1 MSRRK
6 ATETSKRKR
15 PVFPDEKGFK
25 FFDDEERA
33 LITSIERADARG
45 ELRPVR
51 NQKALIAQ
59 AQAGARRWME
69 RERKEARTN
78 IRLRPSV
85 LADLKV
91 KAASVG
97 LGYQTYIASLIHR
110 DLYPPSAAPA
120 AVVTEPKKRYS
131 A

>member
-1 MSRRK
+1 MSRR
-6 ATETSKRKR
+6 ATKTGKSPR

-25 FFDDEERA
+25 FIDDEERD
-33 LITSIERADARG
+33 LITSVERAYARG
-45 ELRPVR
+45 ELRPVK

-69 RERKEARTN
+69 KERKEARTN

-85 LADLKV
+85 LADLKA

-97 LGYQTYIASLIHR
+97 LGYQTYIATLIHR
-110 DLYPPSAAPA
+110 DLYPPPAAPPDGDA
-120 AVVTEPKKRYS
+120 CHN
-131 A
+131 